1 MKHFGVSNFSAQ
13 QFDLLQSRIDM
24 PLLVN
29 QVELSPLELKH
40 FKDGTLE
47 HAQQH
52 AVTPMAW
59 SPFAGG
65 DLFKLE
71 GINPTL
77 YQAMSDVAEAH
88 QASFDQVAL
97 AWLMRHPAGIAP
109 VLGSGKIERV
119 LAAQQALTM
128 TLSDHEWF
136 AIWVASQGHPVP

>member
-1 MKHFGVSNFSAQ
+1 
-13 QFDLLQSRIDM
+13 
-24 PLLVN
+24 
-29 QVELSPLELKH
+29 
-40 FKDGTLE
+40 
-47 HAQQH
+47 
-52 AVTPMAW
+52 MAW